1 MTKWLLII
9 LAIVFIPGVN
19 AEGIDA
25 LTITTNAD
33 GKNNKQPFGHNINSF
48 YFD

>member
-1 MTKWLLII
+1 MTKWLLF
-9 LAIVFIPGVN
+9 LFAMVFVPGVN

-33 GKNNKQPFGHNINSF
+33 GTQEIGRAHV
-48 YFD
+48 